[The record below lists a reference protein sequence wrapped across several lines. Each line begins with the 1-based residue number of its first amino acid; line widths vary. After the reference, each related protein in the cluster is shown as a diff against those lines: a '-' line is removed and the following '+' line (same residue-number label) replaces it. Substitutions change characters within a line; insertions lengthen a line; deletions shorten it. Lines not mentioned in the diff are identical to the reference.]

1 MANKVL
7 IETYVAL
14 RERLHAVALR
24 MLGDE
29 PDADDA
35 VQDAFEHLWTAR
47 EAADSDEARF
57 RLFAVLRNVCVSR
70 LRQRGRWSADE
81 VPERGVAPAMPD
93 EAEALKERL
102 MRVLTPLQRR
112 VFELATFEELEYDE
126 IARRLELTQEAV
138 RAHVSRARRKVR
150 EAYAKWE
157 ND

>member
-1 MANKVL
+1 M
-7 IETYVAL
+7 
-14 RERLHAVALR
+14 
-24 MLGDE
+24 
-29 PDADDA
+29 
-35 VQDAFEHLWTAR
+35 
-47 EAADSDEARF
+47 
-57 RLFAVLRNVCVSR
+57 SR

-157 ND
+157 NE